1 MADSAVPRAV
11 RNWFKTTYP
20 SVIFNEAWLTQCC
33 EYLQTH
39 FDLTPPQLIK
49 KIENQLLLSDLST
62 STTNEGSPLTDLR
75 NSETEEVER
84 QIKIKELPP
93 NRGVLVQ
100 IQSITEIGHSALS
113 LQNVHSKIMDDVQ
126 GRDRVLDLEDPESE
140 DRQAPIV
147 YPRAMLKLTISDG
160 HHSLPAIEYQKIE
173 GLNLSETPLGCK
185 LLIKAATVRRGI
197 VLLTPENTT
206 IKGFQVDEL
215 DSNRDRIFQEGL
227 NARLKYVNRIHI
239 YIRADLSIFMFVVG
253 RGLTNSRTGE
263 PEDLIDNG
271 LQQVE
276 TRTRNRTTAT
286 SSSLQSAPI
295 VNTHDDHHQRVIELS
310 DSDDYFDDNSDFE
323 AQLFSPSD
331 LISYLAFSCSSVF
344 LLLIGR
350 WTYRNLILEIQMKS
364 LSS

>member
-1 MADSAVPRAV
+1 MAELVKGICTLCLDQGVSRFLGPGIRRTELVQD
-11 RNWFKTTYP
+11 YLP

-113 LQNVHSKIMDDVQ
+113 LQTVHSKIMDDVQ

-227 NARLKYVNRIHI
+227 NARLN
-239 YIRADLSIFMFVVG
+239 
-253 RGLTNSRTGE
+253 RTGE

-323 AQLFSPSD
+323 AQL
-331 LISYLAFSCSSVF
+331 LAHQ
-344 LLLIGR
+344 I
-350 WTYRNLILEIQMKS
+350 
-364 LSS
+364 

>member
-113 LQNVHSKIMDDVQ
+113 LQTVHSKIMDDVQ

-227 NARLKYVNRIHI
+227 NARLN
-239 YIRADLSIFMFVVG
+239 
-253 RGLTNSRTGE
+253 RTGE

-323 AQLFSPSD
+323 AQL
-331 LISYLAFSCSSVF
+331 LAHQ
-344 LLLIGR
+344 I
-350 WTYRNLILEIQMKS
+350 
-364 LSS
+364 

>member
-1 MADSAVPRAV
+1 MADAVPRAV

-113 LQNVHSKIMDDVQ
+113 LQTVHSKIMDDVQ

-227 NARLKYVNRIHI
+227 NARLKSVYIYVC
-239 YIRADLSIFMFVVG
+239 VG

-323 AQLFSPSD
+323 AQL
-331 LISYLAFSCSSVF
+331 LAHQ
-344 LLLIGR
+344 I
-350 WTYRNLILEIQMKS
+350 
-364 LSS
+364 

>member
-227 NARLKYVNRIHI
+227 NARLN
-239 YIRADLSIFMFVVG
+239 
-253 RGLTNSRTGE
+253 RTGE

-323 AQLFSPSD
+323 AQL
-331 LISYLAFSCSSVF
+331 LAHQ
-344 LLLIGR
+344 I
-350 WTYRNLILEIQMKS
+350 
-364 LSS
+364 